1 MSENPV
7 SIIEQLLQGL
17 SLVNKAITS
26 GVQYVLG
33 MLGLTVPDYAI
44 TIGTIILLILLL
56 YKFGNAI
63 SKIVLIAL
71 IFLLLSSVAGLI
83 TPLLSML

>member
-44 TIGTIILLILLL
+44 TVGTIILLILLL

-71 IFLLLSSVAGLI
+71 IFLLLSSVSGLI
-83 TPLLSML
+83 APLLSTL